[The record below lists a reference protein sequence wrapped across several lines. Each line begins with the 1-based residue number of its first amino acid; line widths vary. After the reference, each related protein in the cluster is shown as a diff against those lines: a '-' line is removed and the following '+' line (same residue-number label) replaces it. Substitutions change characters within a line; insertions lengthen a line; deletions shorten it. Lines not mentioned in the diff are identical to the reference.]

1 MQAWEVFSPKKIQT
15 FIFEKQSIMVL
26 KATKNIITKAFAHKY
41 MEELEDSFVGQ
52 NVQDIPRLWIDY
64 GQPVDFVSE

>member
-1 MQAWEVFSPKKIQT
+1 
-15 FIFEKQSIMVL
+15 MVL
-26 KATKNIITKAFAHKY
+26 KATKNITKAFAHKY

>member
-1 MQAWEVFSPKKIQT
+1 
-15 FIFEKQSIMVL
+15 MVL

-52 NVQDIPRLWIDY
+52 DVQDIPRLWIDY